1 MSAFG
6 KFLYHWYYRPLAA
19 CDRIRKLGVI
29 NYFRVDLARRKMIA
43 AANTLKGIENP
54 ALPVYQVYILTGK
67 KYWYQTAFC
76 LYSLQKVT
84 RGMQINAI
92 LVDDGSFDD
101 QLVRQIRSQFPMV
114 RIQSAGETEKRL
126 KQYLPAER
134 YPTLRK
140 KRENYPHI
148 RKLTDIHA
156 GQTGWKMVLDSDM
169 LFFKEAELLESWLKN
184 PSISFFLQDPFSA
197 YYYTLDLM
205 SSLAGQAIVPNLNV
219 GMAGLDSENIDWD
232 SLESWIVELEARE
245 GANYLLEQALSAMI
259 VAGKPV
265 LVAPKDDYQVL
276 PAEQETRVPDAVLH
290 HYVAES
296 KEWYYKNAWRI
307 VLDHD

>member
-1 MSAFG
+1 MSALG

-19 CDRIRKLGVI
+19 CDRISRQGVF
-29 NYFRVDLARRKMIA
+29 NYLRVERARRKMIA
-43 AANTLKGIENP
+43 AANALKGIENP
-54 ALPVYQVYILTGK
+54 ALPAYQVYILTGK

-76 LYSLQKVT
+76 LYSLQKVSD
-84 RGMQINAI
+84 GMQINAI

-101 QLVRQIRSQFPMV
+101 KLVRQIRSQFPMA
-114 RIQSAGETEKRL
+114 RIQSAAETEKRL

-134 YPTLRK
+134 YPALRK
-140 KRENYPHI
+140 KRESYPHI

-156 GQTGWKMVLDSDM
+156 GQTGWKMVMDSDM
-169 LFFKEAELLESWLKN
+169 LFFKEPELLESWLKN
-184 PSISFFLQDPFSA
+184 PSTSFFLRDPFYA

-205 SSLAGQAIVPNLNV
+205 SSLTGQAIVPNLNV

-245 GANYLLEQALSAMI
+245 GTNYLLEQALSAMI

-276 PAEQETRVPDAVLH
+276 PAEQETRAPDAVLH

-296 KEWYYKNAWRI
+296 KEWYYKNAWRL
-307 VLDHD
+307 VLNHD